1 MYTCIYVCHVCH
13 VMHVMYVLPFSPQ
26 SMSWEIQYSP
36 YRSRPSSR
44 LSDIDQH
51 ANGLPHMRQL
61 EFTPHSTAR
70 RRRDESGVRDEA
82 RKKSEE
88 SVRDTFQREPTPA
101 SALFSGHGFE
111 LARKL
116 FRRQNCRK
124 HLHLMYQPH
133 DCHCHL
139 VGLRPCLSPWCTSPR
154 EVSSRFTWMYPTMPL

>member
-1 MYTCIYVCHVCH
+1 MGLGYARLDVHMYSCVSC
-13 VMHVMYVLPFSPQ
+13 MHVMYVLPFSPQ

-51 ANGLPHMRQL
+51 VNGLPHMRQL
-61 EFTPHSTAR
+61 AFTPHSSAR
-70 RRRDESGVRDEA
+70 RRHDEGGVRNEA

-88 SVRDTFQREPTPA
+88 NVRNTFEREPTPV
-101 SALFSGHGFE
+101 SALSQGMD
-111 LARKL
+111 LNLQVKL

-133 DCHCHL
+133 GTAQFWQ
-139 VGLRPCLSPWCTSPR
+139 V
-154 EVSSRFTWMYPTMPL
+154 